1 MGWAITRSTAPCKQN
16 VNLLKPREALSVPSA
31 SVVCAPFHACVAA
44 THTWPWK
51 ASDVRSKEWQA
62 TFFQLHFRPF
72 HYSVVPH
79 IEMLDNLFYVDK
91 DILEARARGD
101 ADLLEV
107 PHSCLTIG
115 REIGKGAFG
124 RVYIARAD
132 NINGIQGSQVVAVK
146 KLKSLYFCE
155 YALRPSRFSF

>member
-1 MGWAITRSTAPCKQN
+1 MFSFSC
-16 VNLLKPREALSVPSA
+16 SFSA
-31 SVVCAPFHACVAA
+31 GGSSSGGGV
-44 THTWPWK
+44 
-51 ASDVRSKEWQA
+51 
-62 TFFQLHFRPF
+62 L
-72 HYSVVPH
+72 PH
-79 IEMLDNLFYVDK
+79 IKMQENFFYVDK

-132 NINGIQGSQVVAVK
+132 NMGSIPGSQVVAVK
-146 KLKSLYFCE
+146 QLKSMNNVFQ
-155 YALRPSRFSF
+155 SI